1 VKAKIPV
8 RLWCAVL
15 LNIVVNVAGQFA
27 FWYLFFTNGWPA
39 FVAPI
44 KPYNIVIALC
54 ISLFLYVSCVMA
66 LLGKPRWREILLAVV
81 LITYGINLFQVVHL
95 LYLNYGTLNDHEHA
109 QFYFDISIKVFE
121 LVFNVWALESTT
133 TREFF
138 SMKAKQRASLKL
150 SLRQNEAG
158 FTS

>member
-1 VKAKIPV
+1 
-8 RLWCAVL
+8 
-15 LNIVVNVAGQFA
+15 
-27 FWYLFFTNGWPA
+27 
-39 FVAPI
+39 
-44 KPYNIVIALC
+44 
-54 ISLFLYVSCVMA
+54 MA